1 MSEDAKHVGVTGLEA
16 SLSLWSLDSLD
27 TELPTRLGG
36 DSLLHSDDVKELR
49 LALMSVIGVRCG
61 VLGIDDA
68 DCSRVLRLI
77 LRGGGINSS
86 KFGRSQSA
94 M

>member
-16 SLSLWSLDSLD
+16 SLSSLDSLD
-27 TELPTRLGG
+27 AELPTRLGG
-36 DSLLHSDDVKELR
+36 DSLLHSDEVKEWR
-49 LALMSVIGVRCG
+49 LALMSFVGVRYG
-61 VLGIDDA
+61 VLGVDNA

-86 KFGRSQSA
+86 KFRLPQSA